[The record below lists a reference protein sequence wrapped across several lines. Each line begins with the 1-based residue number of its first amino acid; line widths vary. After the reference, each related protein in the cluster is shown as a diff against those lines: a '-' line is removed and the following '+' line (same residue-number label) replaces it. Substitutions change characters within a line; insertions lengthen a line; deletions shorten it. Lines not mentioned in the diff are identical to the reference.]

1 MEENKKGEILLYQ
14 TIDGVSKIEVTVY
27 NDIVWLLDQV
37 AELFQRNKS
46 TISLHIKNIFDCG
59 ELQIDSTVAKFATV
73 AAGCYSSG
81 QLTTFHS
88 PMLRSAASKETP
100 TLSRVRPSAV

>member
-73 AAGCYSSG
+73 
-81 QLTTFHS
+81 Q
-88 PMLRSAASKETP
+88 KEG
-100 TLSRVRPSAV
+100 LYKVAFVLGRNSFYLKLKKERKKMKI

>member
-37 AELFQRNKS
+37 AELFQRN
-46 TISLHIKNIFDCG
+46 ILHPTAHA
-59 ELQIDSTVAKFATV
+59 SV
-73 AAGCYSSG
+73 
-81 QLTTFHS
+81 TTS
-88 PMLRSAASKETP
+88 M
-100 TLSRVRPSAV
+100 

>member
-37 AELFQRNKS
+37 AELFKS

-73 AAGCYSSG
+73 
-81 QLTTFHS
+81 Q
-88 PMLRSAASKETP
+88 KEG
-100 TLSRVRPSAV
+100 LYKVAFVLGRNSFY

>member
-59 ELQIDSTVAKFATV
+59 ELQIDSTVATV
-73 AAGCYSSG
+73 
-81 QLTTFHS
+81 Q
-88 PMLRSAASKETP
+88 KEG
-100 TLSRVRPSAV
+100 LYKVAFVLGRNSFY

>member
-59 ELQIDSTVAKFATV
+59 ELQIDSTVAKVATV
-73 AAGCYSSG
+73 
-81 QLTTFHS
+81 Q
-88 PMLRSAASKETP
+88 KEG
-100 TLSRVRPSAV
+100 LYKVAFVLGRNSFY

>member
-1 MEENKKGEILLYQ
+1 M
-14 TIDGVSKIEVTVY
+14 
-27 NDIVWLLDQV
+27 

-73 AAGCYSSG
+73 
-81 QLTTFHS
+81 Q
-88 PMLRSAASKETP
+88 KEG
-100 TLSRVRPSAV
+100 LYKVAFVLGRNSFY

>member
-37 AELFQRNKS
+37 AELFQRNK
-46 TISLHIKNIFDCG
+46 
-59 ELQIDSTVAKFATV
+59 
-73 AAGCYSSG
+73 
-81 QLTTFHS
+81 
-88 PMLRSAASKETP
+88 
-100 TLSRVRPSAV
+100 